1 MAKIFMLIFNKY
13 MQIHFPQIKY
23 IMAGSV
29 LSGALLAITP
39 TSAMSINQ
47 PQQDTFA
54 KDSVPPSGTTN
65 EKFLASAPSPN
76 VKVCGENKKAKFVV
90 DISKNVLYTYDQN
103 GQPTCA
109 YRIASGKASTPTHTG
124 IRIVSHTETYPY
136 RTAPRHT
143 KRRRTPRAFGPKAI
157 IIDILDTKTGERS
170 QIGEFIHG
178 NNDSTSIG
186 KYASK
191 GCMRMDNEVIKEL
204 AKNAKRGDIVIILKS
219 DKK

>member
-1 MAKIFMLIFNKY
+1 MAN
-13 MQIHFPQIKY
+13 
-23 IMAGSV
+23 
-29 LSGALLAITP
+29 TP
-39 TSAMSINQ
+39 ANADKINQ
-47 PQQDTFA
+47 LQQDTFV

-65 EKFLASAPSPN
+65 AIFLASAPSPN
-76 VKVCGENKKAKFVV
+76 IKVSGENKKAKFVV

-124 IRIVSHTETYPY
+124 VRIVSHTETYPY

-143 KRRRTPRAFGPKAI
+143 KRRRTPRAFGPKVI
-157 IIDILDTKTGERS
+157 ILDNLDTKTGQRS
-170 QIGEFIHG
+170 RIGEFIHG

-186 KYASK
+186 KYVSK
-191 GCMRMDNEVIKEL
+191 GCMRMNNEVIKEL

-219 DKK
+219 DKNK